1 MNASSQVYLELKSS
15 TFSWIMTIPRTDA
28 GMAALTIHFLLG
40 KHILYNSKEP
50 YKHSIHRIQR
60 DKRRIKEFLL
70 FPYESYMLLNFCLWI
85 TSLILMF
92 IIVCFTLIWPCC
104 RLDQDIKFM
113 ITSCISMHFVY
124 FAAIALFTINSLL
137 HQS

>member
-1 MNASSQVYLELKSS
+1 MNASSQVYLRLKSS
-15 TFSWIMTIPRTDA
+15 TFSWIMTIPQADA

-50 YKHSIHRIQR
+50 YKHSIHRIQGV
-60 DKRRIKEFLL
+60 KRRIREFLL

-85 TSLILMF
+85 ISLILIF
-92 IIVCFTLIWPCC
+92 VILCFTLLWSCC

-113 ITSCISMHFVY
+113 ITSCISMHFAY

>member
-1 MNASSQVYLELKSS
+1 MLLVRFISNSNPLLFHELWQYLKQIQEWL
-15 TFSWIMTIPRTDA
+15 FSPFISFWGSIYFTIPKNLISTA
-28 GMAALTIHFLLG
+28 YTGF
-40 KHILYNSKEP
+40 
-50 YKHSIHRIQR
+50 R

-70 FPYESYMLLNFCLWI
+70 FPYESLLLLNFCRWI

-92 IIVCFTLIWPCC
+92 IIVCFTLIWSCC
-104 RLDQDIKFM
+104 HLDQDIKFM
-113 ITSCISMHFVY
+113 ITSCISMYFAY

>member
-15 TFSWIMTIPRTDA
+15 TFSWIMTIPQADT

-40 KHILYNSKEP
+40 KHILYNSKKP

-60 DKRRIKEFLL
+60 DKRQIKEFLL
-70 FPYESYMLLNFCLWI
+70 FPYESYMLLTFCHWI

-92 IIVCFTLIWPCC
+92 IIVCLTLIWSCC
-104 RLDQDIKFM
+104 HLDQDIKFM
-113 ITSCISMHFVY
+113 ITSCISMHFAHL
-124 FAAIALFTINSLL
+124 AAIALFTINSLL